1 MFENLR
7 CSVFSRGRFSE
18 LSNSASYYLFVLEMF
33 PVLITVCRQM
43 AAAGLLHISEITSR
57 GLSISVKRRFTTTD
71 FLVFINFQVLTR
83 FKICTL

>member
-1 MFENLR
+1 
-7 CSVFSRGRFSE
+7 
-18 LSNSASYYLFVLEMF
+18 
-33 PVLITVCRQM
+33 M